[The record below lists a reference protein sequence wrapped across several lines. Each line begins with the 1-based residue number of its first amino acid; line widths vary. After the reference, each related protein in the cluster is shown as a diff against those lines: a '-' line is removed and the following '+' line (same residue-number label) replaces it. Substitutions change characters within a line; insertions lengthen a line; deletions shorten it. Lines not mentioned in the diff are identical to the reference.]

1 MYNEALTSLKA
12 QIFPADIA
20 DCAGLKTQFKQHLDT
35 ALDGVIASDYVED
48 CLFQIEEALERL
60 CQSDDNNLDLRTYL
74 LGAIEALRDELHLC
88 DVNVDVR
95 QAAIGF

>member
-1 MYNEALTSLKA
+1 MYNDALNSLKT

-20 DCAGLKTQFKQHLDT
+20 DLAGLKTHFKQHLDA
-35 ALDGVIASDYVED
+35 ALDGVIANIYVED
-48 CLFQIEEALERL
+48 CLFQIDEALERL
-60 CQSDDNNLDLRTYL
+60 CQSDDKSLDLRTYL

-95 QAAIGF
+95 QAAVGF